1 MGLST
6 KEKGSKLD
14 ILDPTG
20 ENIGLNERS
29 SYTNE
34 GKTVSLS
41 GRPHIDIAHQGRL
54 IVNGLPIKMTLHR
67 HKDAFALLATGASP
81 SYKIK
86 LLDVVFC
93 VRKVELTT
101 HKFQEIQQSLEK
113 IPVSYP
119 INRAIAADLTSLN
132 WDNAFLGQMPN
143 KILLDWFIMPLLQD
157 PINEIRLSITT
168 PNTGRSIC

>member
-1 MGLST
+1 
-6 KEKGSKLD
+6 
-14 ILDPTG
+14 
-20 ENIGLNERS
+20 
-29 SYTNE
+29 
-34 GKTVSLS
+34 
-41 GRPHIDIAHQGRL
+41 
-54 IVNGLPIKMTLHR
+54 
-67 HKDAFALLATGASP
+67 
-81 SYKIK
+81 
-86 LLDVVFC
+86 LDVVFS

-113 IPVSYP
+113 